1 MTQNPSRS
9 ARLIAAMHHA
19 ALTALAASPHGRLH
33 VDAILQAIEATAN
46 LDDWA
51 RVVYDNGNTRWRS
64 IFAFA
69 SVGLVKGGYVTKS
82 RGVWAITDE
91 GRAVANAPYDG
102 LALLAEVN
110 RRYQAW
116 KGSQL
121 AMPFHEKSDTAAL
134 SPTMTHDDDTTPDDL
149 DAPEPPEVRMATILR
164 QANEALSAEL
174 LEKIK
179 AESPAFFEQ
188 LVVQLLVA
196 MGYGGNR
203 ANAGQVTQLSAD
215 NGIDGIINEDPLGLD
230 TIYLQAK
237 RWQDPVGEG
246 PVRSEHDVI
255 DVTLAA
261 GAQIN
266 HFPDVR
272 KMVVDVM
279 SGDFASR
286 FGFAND
292 IEKIFPLGIT
302 QQMLDVP
309 CQPVRH
315 TTFGLL
321 RMALKGDGE
330 GVDQLF
336 FHGKAPLLTSFSM
349 ASN

>member
-1 MTQNPSRS
+1 MSKQPSPS
-9 ARLIAAMHHA
+9 SRLIAAMHHA
-19 ALTALAASPHGRLH
+19 ALTALAASPNGQLRI
-33 VDAILQAIEATAN
+33 DQILQAIESTVV

-51 RVVYDNGNTRWRS
+51 CVVYENGNTRWRS

-82 RGVWAITDE
+82 RGVWAITEE
-91 GRAVANAPYDG
+91 GRSVANAPYDG
-102 LALLAEVN
+102 PAFLAELN

-121 AMPFHEKSDTAAL
+121 AAPDAAAL
-134 SPTMTHDDDTTPDDL
+134 SLTVASDDDATMPDDL
-149 DAPEPPEVRMATILR
+149 DAPEPPEVRMATIQR

-179 AESPAFFEQ
+179 AESPAFFER

-246 PVRSEHDVI
+246 PVRDFIGALVI
-255 DVTLAA
+255 KGVKKGVFLTTSYFTPAARAAVHSNKSDQKIVLIDGVRLAA
-261 GAQIN
+261 LMIEHNLGVSVAQS
-266 HFPDVR
+266 F
-272 KMVVDVM
+272 
-279 SGDFASR
+279 
-286 FGFAND
+286 
-292 IEKIFPLGIT
+292 
-302 QQMLDVP
+302 
-309 CQPVRH
+309 
-315 TTFGLL
+315 
-321 RMALKGDGE
+321 ALKRLDMDFFGE
-330 GVDQLF
+330 E
-336 FHGKAPLLTSFSM
+336 
-349 ASN
+349 

>member
-1 MTQNPSRS
+1 
-9 ARLIAAMHHA
+9 MHHA
-19 ALTALAASPHGRLH
+19 ALTALAASPNRQLH
-33 VDAILQAIEATAN
+33 VDQIRQTIESTAP

-51 RVVYDNGNTRWRS
+51 REVYDNGNTRWRS

-91 GRAVANAPYDG
+91 GRAVVNAPYDG
-102 LALLAEVN
+102 PLFLAEVN

-116 KGSQL
+116 KSNQL
-121 AMPFHEKSDTAAL
+121 SAEVATTEHAGDENDEDTLADA
-134 SPTMTHDDDTTPDDL
+134 L

-174 LEKIK
+174 LETIK
-179 AESPAFFEQ
+179 AASPAFFER

-237 RWQDPVGEG
+237 RWQDSVGEG
-246 PVRSEHDVI
+246 PVRDFIGALDIKGVKKGVFLTTSYYTPAARAAIQNIRSDKKIVLI
-255 DVTLAA
+255 DGARLAA
-261 GAQIN
+261 LMIEHNLGVSVAQS
-266 HFPDVR
+266 F
-272 KMVVDVM
+272 
-279 SGDFASR
+279 
-286 FGFAND
+286 
-292 IEKIFPLGIT
+292 
-302 QQMLDVP
+302 
-309 CQPVRH
+309 
-315 TTFGLL
+315 
-321 RMALKGDGE
+321 ALKRLDMDFFGE
-330 GVDQLF
+330 E
-336 FHGKAPLLTSFSM
+336 
-349 ASN
+349 